1 MTEKVLAKDRALNA
15 ERIARIGREVK
26 TVLPTFDTDAFA
38 ADVLADLPRLELK
51 ARIVRTAKGLH
62 DHLPVTGTEALEV
75 LLRSLPPTPQAAG
88 VTNDFGLHLYSP
100 HSDYVARYCRTAED
114 LGHALDALRRFTCYF
129 SAEDA
134 VRYFLNDFPEQTM
147 TAVHAWARDGDY
159 RVRRLAS
166 ESTRPTLPWS
176 PRISLPADV
185 GLPVLD
191 QLYSDSSRYV
201 TRSVANHL
209 RDIAATDPD
218 LVLAT
223 LTRWKAEAR
232 ASDREFDFI
241 AREALKTR
249 LKEGWPPAY
258 EFLGYASDVPV
269 DVSAV
274 RLERTQLHPGE
285 TLVFSADLFARA
297 TVPLHVTYVIAST
310 TQQGARREKVYF
322 LNRATAEPG
331 KPLALTK
338 EHLLRSTGTTAVR
351 PGAYALELQV
361 NGRRFPAADFQVL
374 EQAAAPLEDGL
385 RNRTAPAATRPEG
398 TGRPY

>member
-1 MTEKVLAKDRALNA
+1 MPEKVLAKERALNA

-26 TVLPTFDTDAFA
+26 TVLPAFDADAFA
-38 ADVLADLPRLELK
+38 ADVMADLPRLELK
-51 ARIVRTAKGLH
+51 ARIARTAKGLH
-62 DHLPVTGTEALEV
+62 EHLPVTGAEALDV
-75 LLRSLPPTPQAAG
+75 LLRSLPPTPEAAG

-100 HSDYVARYCRTAED
+100 HSDYVARYCRTAENI
-114 LGHALDALRRFTCYF
+114 GHSLDALRRFTSYF

-147 TAVHAWARDGDY
+147 TAVQTWAGDGDY

-176 PRISLPADV
+176 LRISLPADA

-201 TRSVANHL
+201 TQSVANHL

-223 LTRWKAEAR
+223 LTRWKAEGR
-232 ASDREFDFI
+232 ASGKEFDFI

-258 EFLGYASDVPV
+258 EFLGYASDAPV
-269 DVSAV
+269 EVSPV
-274 RLERTQLHPGE
+274 RLERTELHAGE
-285 TLVFSADLFARA
+285 ILVFCADLSAKA
-297 TVPLHVTYVIAST
+297 TVPLHVTYVISST
-310 TQQGARREKVYF
+310 TQRGTRREKVYF
-322 LNRATAEPG
+322 LNRVTTEPNQ
-331 KPLALTK
+331 ALTLTK
-338 EHLLRSTGTTAVR
+338 KHLLRSTGTTAVT
-351 PGAYALELQV
+351 PGTYALAIQV
-361 NGRRFPAADFQVL
+361 NGRRSPAAAFQVL
-374 EQAAAPLEDGL
+374 GHRL
-385 RNRTAPAATRPEG
+385 
-398 TGRPY
+398 

>member
-26 TVLPTFDTDAFA
+26 TVLPTFDADAFA
-38 ADVLADLPRLELK
+38 ADVMADLPRLELK
-51 ARIVRTAKGLH
+51 ARIARTAKGLH
-62 DHLPVTGTEALEV
+62 DHLAVTGTEALEV

-100 HSDYVARYCRTAED
+100 HSDYVARYCRTAEN
-114 LGHALDALRRFTCYF
+114 LGHSLDALRRFTSYF

-166 ESTRPTLPWS
+166 ESTRPALPWS
-176 PRISLPADV
+176 PRISLPADA

-191 QLYSDSSRYV
+191 QLHADTSRYV
-201 TRSVANHL
+201 TQSVANHL

-223 LTRWKAEAR
+223 LTRWKAEGRAR
-232 ASDREFDFI
+232 DREFDFI

-249 LKEGWPPAY
+249 LKDGWPPAY
-258 EFLGYASDVPV
+258 EFLGYASDAPV
-269 DVSAV
+269 EVSPV
-274 RLERTQLHPGE
+274 RLERTELHAGE
-285 TLVFSADLFARA
+285 TLVFCADLSARA
-297 TVPLHVTYVIAST
+297 TVPLHVTYVISST
-310 TQQGARREKVYF
+310 TPRGARREKVYF
-322 LNRATAEPG
+322 LSRVTAEPG
-331 KPLALTK
+331 QPLVLTK
-338 EHLLRSTGTTAVR
+338 EHLLRPTGTTAVR
-351 PGAYALELQV
+351 PGAYALQIQV
-361 NGRRFPAADFQVL
+361 NGRRCPAAGFQVL
-374 EQAAAPLEDGL
+374 ERAAAP
-385 RNRTAPAATRPEG
+385 PAAE
-398 TGRPY
+398 